1 MKVELVLSS
10 LVKCIAILYPPIFG
24 SLYHISMITVLN
36 AAAILP
42 AILMLAKS
50 LDASVPVLIKIGL
63 FNI

>member
-1 MKVELVLSS
+1 
-10 LVKCIAILYPPIFG
+10 
-24 SLYHISMITVLN
+24 MITVLN